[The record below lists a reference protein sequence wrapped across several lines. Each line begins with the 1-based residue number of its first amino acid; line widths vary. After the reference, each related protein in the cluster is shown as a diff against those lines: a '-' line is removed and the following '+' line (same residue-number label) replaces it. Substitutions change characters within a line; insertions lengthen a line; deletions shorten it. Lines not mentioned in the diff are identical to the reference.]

1 VTLLERAD
9 ALAQLDGALQRAS
22 EGPGG
27 AIVMVGGEAGVGKT
41 SLVRAFASEQRRVVW
56 GACDALF
63 TPRPLGPIVEIADG
77 LEGDLPALVDGEA
90 PPHRVASALL
100 AGLADA
106 APAVVV
112 LEDVHWADEATL
124 DVLRLLARRVGAGV
138 LVICT
143 YRDDELTRE
152 HPLRVVLGELATAGT
167 VERLALRPL
176 SPAAVAQLAGAAGV
190 DAAELYR
197 RTSGNAFF
205 VSEVLAAAAE
215 GIPDTVRDAVLA
227 RAARMDDRAR
237 ALLEAISI
245 VPPRIDLPLLEAIA
259 GPEYSRL
266 DDCIAAGMIVGDR
279 AEVAFRHELA
289 RLAIEES
296 VAPARALEL
305 HRAALRALADR
316 SEPDLAALAH
326 HAEASGDREAVLEFA
341 PAAGVRAAA
350 VGAHRE
356 AAAQYARALRYAD
369 DPDLLERLA
378 YESYATGQLDDAIA
392 AQEQAVTRR
401 RELGDARSTGDA
413 LRSLGRLLGFA
424 GRTDAGA
431 AAASEAVDVLEELPP
446 SRELALAYATLA
458 QRHLNWEFNAPAL
471 ELAAKALDLAESLD
485 DTEAKVYALTDIGV
499 ARAQSG
505 DRDGYA
511 TLDQALALARAAGL
525 DEQAGRIYLNLALNG
540 LRSHDLEIVER
551 AVDEGWEFC
560 SERGLDLWRVDLVA
574 SRARMEL
581 DRGQWD
587 LAEAT
592 AQQVIDDPHGW
603 WIPPLIAVTA
613 KALARARRGD
623 PGAVPWLD
631 DVWAKAEPTGEL
643 VWIAPIAA
651 ARAEVAWLEG
661 DTERVFATTDAALA
675 LAREREAMWA
685 VADLAW
691 WRARAGADD
700 DDGSRDAAWWRER
713 GCPYEAALALADAGD
728 PAALRQALEELQ
740 AMGAAPAAAIVAR
753 KLRVLGERGLPRGPR
768 RATRANPAGLTPR
781 ELDVL
786 VLVAEGLRNA
796 QIAERL
802 FVSEK
807 TVDHHVSS
815 ILRKL
820 DVSSRTEAARKYGE
834 LGGANMGNAPVSPPP
849 ARS

>member
-1 VTLLERAD
+1 MTLLERED
-9 ALAQLDGALQRAS
+9 DLAQLGAAWERARVGP
-22 EGPGG
+22 EGRV
-27 AIVMVGGEAGVGKT
+27 AMVGGEAGVGKT
-41 SLVRAFASEQRRVVW
+41 SLVRAFASEQPRVVW
-56 GACDALF
+56 GSCDALF
-63 TPRPLGPIVEIADG
+63 TPRPLGPVVEIADG
-77 LEGDLPALVDGEA
+77 LGGSLPSLVDGGA

-100 AGLADA
+100 GELADA

-124 DVLRLLARRVGAGV
+124 DVLRLLARRVGRGV

-143 YRDDELTRE
+143 YRDDEVTRE
-152 HPLRVVLGELATAGT
+152 HPLRIVLGELATAGT
-167 VERLALRPL
+167 VERLRLEPL
-176 SPAAVAQLAGAAGV
+176 SPSAVTELAATAGV
-190 DAAELYR
+190 DGTELYR

-205 VSEVLAAAAE
+205 VTEVLAAAAE

-237 ALLEAISI
+237 SLLEAISI

-259 GPEYSRL
+259 GPEFTRL

-289 RLAIEES
+289 RLTVEES
-296 VAPARALEL
+296 LAPARALAL
-305 HRAALRALADR
+305 HRAALGALAGRAD
-316 SEPDLAALAH
+316 SDLAALAH
-326 HAEASGDREAVLEFA
+326 HAEAAGDREAVLRFA
-341 PAAGVRAAA
+341 PAAGARAAS

-356 AAAQYARALRYAD
+356 AAAQYARALRHAD
-369 DPDLLERLA
+369 DPELLERLA
-378 YESYATGQLDDAIA
+378 YESYATGQLEEAIA
-392 AQEQAVTRR
+392 AQERAVVRR
-401 RELGDARSTGDA
+401 RDAGDQRALGDA

-431 AAASEAVDVLEELPP
+431 AAAGEAVDVLERLPP
-446 SRELALAYATLA
+446 SRELALAYATLS
-458 QRHLNWEFNAPAL
+458 QRHLNWESNALAL

-485 DTEAKVYALTDIGV
+485 DTEARVYALTDIGV
-499 ARAQSG
+499 ARAQAG

-511 TLDQALALARAAGL
+511 TLEQALALALTAGL
-525 DEQAGRIYLNLALNG
+525 DEQAGRIYLNVALNG
-540 LRSHDLEIVER
+540 LRNHDLDIVER
-551 AVDEGWEFC
+551 SVAEGWEF
-560 SERGLDLWRVDLVA
+560 STERGLDLWRVDLVA
-574 SRARMEL
+574 CRARMEL

-587 LAEAT
+587 AAEAT
-592 AQQVIDDPHGW
+592 AQAVIDDPHGW

-623 PGAVPWLD
+623 AGAGPLLD
-631 DVWAKAEPTGEL
+631 RVWTEAEPTREL

-661 DTERVFATTDAALA
+661 DAARVVAVTDAALA
-675 LAREREAMWA
+675 LARDREASWA
-685 VADLAW
+685 VADLTG
-691 WRARAGADD
+691 WRSRAGV
-700 DDGSRDAAWWRER
+700 DGGEARRDATWWRER
-713 GCPYEAALALADAGD
+713 GFPYEAALALGDADD
-728 PAALRQALEELQ
+728 PAALRQALDELQ
-740 AMGAAPAAAIVAR
+740 AMGAAPAATIVAR

-786 VLVAEGLRNA
+786 ALVADGLRNA

-807 TVDHHVSS
+807 TVDHHVSA

-820 DVSSRTEAARKYGE
+820 GVSSRTEAARKYGE
-834 LGGANMGNAPVSPPP
+834 LGGANMGKAPVSSPP
-849 ARS
+849 AQP